1 MEVRPVLAKREHP
14 IYDND
19 YSINTDAI
27 MALFNDVNRWIENQ
41 SPGGIIYGKP
51 RLGKTKAIGCI
62 TKLLRK
68 EYNPDLPIFQLNMT
82 FHKLNEKRF
91 YEQFLNDIG
100 NTFAAKGTTF
110 EKKERLIN
118 YLINCALEA
127 KSKKI
132 ILFIDE
138 ANYLE
143 EKEYSW
149 LMDIYNRLQ
158 LNGIHMTTLLVGTSE
173 VLVAKQMFIK
183 RKLQQ
188 LVGRFMVHEHQF
200 HGVREIKDL
209 QICLASYDFFLKYPV
224 DSDWTYTRYFFPEAY
239 QNGYRLSNDAELIFD
254 CFEKLNEEVNLTAR
268 LDIPMQYIILAINI
282 CLKDYG
288 ADKACLERP
297 GLKEWKTAIINAGYL
312 QAERT
317 NVQIEKAQR

>member
-1 MEVRPVLAKREHP
+1 MEVRPVLGKREHP
-14 IYDND
+14 VYDND
-19 YSINTDAI
+19 YSINTGAI
-27 MALFNDVNRWIENQ
+27 IALFNDVSRWIDNQ

-51 RLGKTKAIGCI
+51 RLGKTKAIACI

-100 NTFAAKGTTF
+100 NAFASKGTTF

-118 YLINCALEA
+118 YLLNCAREA
-127 KSKKI
+127 NSKKI

-149 LMDIYNRLQ
+149 LMDIYNRLMI
-158 LNGIHMTTLLVGTSE
+158 NGIHMTTLLVGTSE
-173 VLVAKQMFIK
+173 VLVAKQVFIK
-183 RKLQQ
+183 HKLQQ
-188 LVGRFMVHEHQF
+188 LVGRFMVQEHHF
-200 HGVREIKDL
+200 HGVRDVKDL
-209 QICLASYDFFLKYPV
+209 QICLVSYDSLLKYPLG
-224 DSDWTYTRYFFPEAY
+224 SEWTYTRYFFPEAY
-239 QNGYRLSNDAELIFD
+239 KNGYRLANDAELIFD
-254 CFEKLNEEVNLTAR
+254 CFERFNKELNLTGK

-288 ADKACLERP
+288 ADKACLDRP
-297 GLKEWKTAIINAGYL
+297 GLKEWKASIVNAGYL

-317 NVQIEKAQR
+317 NLQIEKA